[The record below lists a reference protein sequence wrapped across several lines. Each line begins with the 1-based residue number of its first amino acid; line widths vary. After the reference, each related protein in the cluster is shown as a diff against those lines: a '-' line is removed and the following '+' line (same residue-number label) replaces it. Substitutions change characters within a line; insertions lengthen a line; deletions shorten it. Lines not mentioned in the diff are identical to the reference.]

1 MLKGPER
8 FIIGAVEEYLI
19 PGTIPDPL
27 ADLSKIPWLKELD
40 QTGWNELLAVT
51 QLRSYSPGEVIF
63 LEGDAPEALY
73 LVHRGWV
80 KAVKLSP
87 EGREQILDFIGP
99 NQPINIAPVFAEQPH
114 PATLIAQEACE
125 LWAIEQSTLLTL
137 LDRYPTMARLIIR
150 ALAGRLLH
158 TISLIEDLSLRS
170 VTARLAKLLLLQ
182 LPDREQTVIPRHRWA
197 TQAEIAARLG
207 TVPDVVNRALRSL
220 ADKGL
225 IRVGRHQ
232 IVILDRAG
240 LAAKAQF

>member
-1 MLKGPER
+1 MSGD
-8 FIIGAVEEYLI
+8 V
-19 PGTIPDPL
+19 PDSL
-27 ADLSKIPWLKELD
+27 ADLSQTPWLKVLD
-40 QTGWNELLAVT
+40 QTGWNELRAVT

-63 LEGDAPEALY
+63 LEGDPPEALY

-99 NQPINIAPVFAEQPH
+99 GQPINIAPVFAEQPH

-125 LWAIEQSTLLTL
+125 LWAIEQSTLLGL
-137 LDRYPTMARLIIR
+137 LERYPAMARLIIR

-182 LPDREQTVIPRHRWA
+182 LADNQQTVIQRHPWA
-197 TQAEIAARLG
+197 TQAEMAARLG
-207 TVPDVVNRALRSL
+207 TVPDVINRALRSL
-220 ADKGL
+220 SEEGL
-225 IRVGRHQ
+225 IQVDRRQ
-232 IVILDRAG
+232 IIILDRAG
-240 LAAKAQF
+240 LAAKAT

>member
-1 MLKGPER
+1 
-8 FIIGAVEEYLI
+8 V
-19 PGTIPDPL
+19 
-27 ADLSKIPWLKELD
+27 LD
-40 QTGWNELLAVT
+40 QTGWNELRTVT

-63 LEGDAPEALY
+63 LEGDLPEALY

-99 NQPINIAPVFAEQPH
+99 GQPINIAPVFAEQPH

-125 LWAIEQSTLLTL
+125 LWAIEQSALLGL
-137 LDRYPTMARLIIR
+137 LDRYPAMARLIIR
-150 ALAGRLLH
+150 ALASRLLH

-182 LPDREQTVIPRHRWA
+182 LPDQEQAVIVRQRWA
-197 TQAEIAARLG
+197 TQAEMAARLG

-220 ADKGL
+220 ADEGL
-225 IRVGRHQ
+225 IQVGRHQ
-232 IVILDRAG
+232 IVILNRAG